1 MKKACR
7 HWRRQAFLRNATLT
21 RSEERRR
28 RAISA
33 SGDDLGGD
41 TTNAGTG
48 QADGAGGTRGQ
59 IEDAA
64 TDERAAV
71 IDGDDD
77 ALAAMGDAQ
86 PGAERQRAV
95 GRGHGAL
102 VEALAGSGPAA
113 GFIAVEGGHSR
124 EAVAGAG
131 ADRGV
136 GIAPIAT
143 GGLGDMV
150 GVVVM
155 TIVMPGFGRSFGDAA
170 ADQESCGDQSKRR
183 ARPGYRSRPK
193 LIGIQH

>member
-113 GFIAVEGGHSR
+113 GFIAVIGGHSR
-124 EAVAGAG
+124 EALPGGWA
-131 ADRGV
+131 RQGV
-136 GIAPIAT
+136 GIAPVAA
-143 GGLGDMV
+143 GSLAGVMR
-150 GVVVM
+150 VVV
-155 TIVMPGFGRSFGDAA
+155 VALVVPGFGR
-170 ADQESCGDQSKRR
+170 
-183 ARPGYRSRPK
+183 
-193 LIGIQH
+193 